1 MWQQAKIVIH
11 FWKNRTRFGSPPIGP
26 IGRVLEIPTSARFC
40 FSFTFIEFSQAEIFP
55 CIFYF
60 WVKQLSRNFS
70 GAKINQQTNQPP
82 SQAAMS
88 FVLWYWQHL
97 FSLRPVLS
105 LGALL
110 MVASVRSARTSAA
123 GTVPTRK
130 DGSINTWQRKTKRE
144 NWRERFLLCDKR
156 VFLLLLFFLNYY
168 YYFLRNVCNLNFK
181 CSLSGCVLLFWNQ
194 SSRLGKIFFFDFA
207 RSGST
212 GCCHVYSWISKIL
225 AKCVNKYDFFYWKFQ
240 EICQQVITAVC
251 SRGIL
256 QFS

>member
-1 MWQQAKIVIH
+1 MILFLVYVYWIFASGNFSVYVL
-11 FWKNRTRFGSPPIGP
+11 FFGD
-26 IGRVLEIPTSARFC
+26 
-40 FSFTFIEFSQAEIFP
+40 
-55 CIFYF
+55 
-60 WVKQLSRNFS
+60 KQLSRNFS
-70 GAKINQQTNQPP
+70 GAKINQPTNQPP

-156 VFLLLLFFLNYY
+156 VFLLLLFFLYYY

-194 SSRLGKIFFFDFA
+194 SSRLGKIFFDFA

-212 GCCHVYSWISKIL
+212 DCCHVYIWISKIL
-225 AKCVNKYDFFYWKFQ
+225 PKCVNKCDFFYWKFQ
-240 EICQQVITAVC
+240 EICQQVFIGWAGKIFTILKRNIKYKTDITAVC